1 VIIETKSELHYRG
14 DRREAVENGQVFGL
28 PDMFGAFYVPT
39 GGVYDPEA
47 DRTTIMFRPLPPA
60 ELAEIMGMP
69 R

>member
-1 VIIETKSELHYRG
+1 
-14 DRREAVENGQVFGL
+14 
-28 PDMFGAFYVPT
+28 MFGAFYVPT

-69 R
+69 